1 MLPTSPPGGLWGPL
15 DPLIP
20 SSPHPFPQHH
30 VTPTRACKDT
40 HRKAHTRAR
49 PCTPPRPLR
58 SLTCPR
64 MCPPPPFTHACP
76 RRLRRRATGQQRT
89 RLRTRTRQ
97 NTRVQGGGGR
107 LPRERSP
114 HPATPAPTP
123 APGPKVGR
131 TAPCESLA
139 RLLARARLSPPPFAP
154 PLPQP
159 PLAQA
164 GAVCTLAVRRPRTNS
179 APLVPS
185 FCTRATPRGTPLVQ
199 EPRTDTAHCCVHPL
213 HTHRAHARRR
223 AAPPMGSTLHAH
235 PRANALWAQMPPLP
249 CTPCTP
255 ALPVC
260 TPTPPHRTPCT
271 AAPHFC
277 FPLPHISPGAPL
289 PFARPP
295 VCTPPICTTPFAPPP
310 PHLHTHALLRL
321 TSAGGVGVRA
331 GLQRARALPPPQPR
345 IPAHAPPPKA
355 RARQLLRHVTGEA
368 RTWAGG
374 GCCALGRGGAAVQCM
389 GSVGAGGVL

>member
-1 MLPTSPPGGLWGPL
+1 MHGLAHPLVPSGHLPVL
-15 DPLIP
+15 
-20 SSPHPFPQHH
+20 
-30 VTPTRACKDT
+30 VCV
-40 HRKAHTRAR
+40 
-49 PCTPPRPLR
+49 
-58 SLTCPR
+58 
-64 MCPPPPFTHACP
+64 PPPFTHACP

-331 GLQRARALPPPQPR
+331 GLQRARALPPPPTAHPCACAAPQSARP
-345 IPAHAPPPKA
+345 PAAA
-355 RARQLLRHVTGEA
+355 SRDGGGAHVG
-368 RTWAGG
+368 WGGVLCFGAGG
-374 GCCALGRGGAAVQCM
+374 GSGAMHGVCGCRGGPIGVR
-389 GSVGAGGVL
+389 GGCGCSS

>member
-1 MLPTSPPGGLWGPL
+1 MHGLAHPLVPSGHLPVL
-15 DPLIP
+15 
-20 SSPHPFPQHH
+20 
-30 VTPTRACKDT
+30 VCV
-40 HRKAHTRAR
+40 
-49 PCTPPRPLR
+49 
-58 SLTCPR
+58 
-64 MCPPPPFTHACP
+64 PPPFTHACP

-255 ALPVC
+255 CTPALPVC

-277 FPLPHISPGAPL
+277 FPPPQFPRVLLSHLHAPPFAHP
-289 PFARPP
+289 PFARPHLHP
-295 VCTPPICTTPFAPPP
+295 PPPICT
-310 PHLHTHALLRL
+310 HTHS
-321 TSAGGVGVRA
+321 SA
-331 GLQRARALPPPQPR
+331 
-345 IPAHAPPPKA
+345 
-355 RARQLLRHVTGEA
+355 
-368 RTWAGG
+368 
-374 GCCALGRGGAAVQCM
+374 
-389 GSVGAGGVL
+389 

>member
-1 MLPTSPPGGLWGPL
+1 M
-15 DPLIP
+15 
-20 SSPHPFPQHH
+20 
-30 VTPTRACKDT
+30 
-40 HRKAHTRAR
+40 
-49 PCTPPRPLR
+49 
-58 SLTCPR
+58 
-64 MCPPPPFTHACP
+64 
-76 RRLRRRATGQQRT
+76 
-89 RLRTRTRQ
+89 
-97 NTRVQGGGGR
+97 
-107 LPRERSP
+107 PRERSP

-331 GLQRARALPPPQPR
+331 GLQRARALPPPNR
-345 IPAHAPPPKA
+345 ASLRMRRPPK
-355 RARQLLRHVTGEA
+355 RAPASCCVT
-368 RTWAGG
+368 
-374 GCCALGRGGAAVQCM
+374 
-389 GSVGAGGVL
+389 

>member
-1 MLPTSPPGGLWGPL
+1 M
-15 DPLIP
+15 
-20 SSPHPFPQHH
+20 
-30 VTPTRACKDT
+30 
-40 HRKAHTRAR
+40 
-49 PCTPPRPLR
+49 
-58 SLTCPR
+58 
-64 MCPPPPFTHACP
+64 
-76 RRLRRRATGQQRT
+76 
-89 RLRTRTRQ
+89 
-97 NTRVQGGGGR
+97 
-107 LPRERSP
+107 PRERSP

-223 AAPPMGSTLHAH
+223 AAPPMGSTLHTH

-249 CTPCTP
+249 CTPCTLCTP

-260 TPTPPHRTPCT
+260 TPSPPRR
-271 AAPHFC
+271 
-277 FPLPHISPGAPL
+277 SPVHG
-289 PFARPP
+289 RPP
-295 VCTPPICTTPFAPPP
+295 FLLPPPPYFPRCSSPICTPPRLHTPHLHDPICTPPPPPFAHTRTPPPDLGRRGWGARGAAAGTRIAPPP
-310 PHLHTHALLRL
+310 NRASLRM
-321 TSAGGVGVRA
+321 R
-331 GLQRARALPPPQPR
+331 R
-345 IPAHAPPPKA
+345 PPK
-355 RARQLLRHVTGEA
+355 RAPASCCVT
-368 RTWAGG
+368 
-374 GCCALGRGGAAVQCM
+374 
-389 GSVGAGGVL
+389 

>member
-1 MLPTSPPGGLWGPL
+1 M
-15 DPLIP
+15 
-20 SSPHPFPQHH
+20 
-30 VTPTRACKDT
+30 
-40 HRKAHTRAR
+40 
-49 PCTPPRPLR
+49 
-58 SLTCPR
+58 
-64 MCPPPPFTHACP
+64 
-76 RRLRRRATGQQRT
+76 
-89 RLRTRTRQ
+89 
-97 NTRVQGGGGR
+97 
-107 LPRERSP
+107 PRERSP

-185 FCTRATPRGTPLVQ
+185 FCTCATPRGTPLVQ

-213 HTHRAHARRR
+213 HTHCAHARRR

-255 ALPVC
+255 CTPALPVC
-260 TPTPPHRTPCT
+260 TPTPPSQKPR
-271 AAPHFC
+271 
-277 FPLPHISPGAPL
+277 
-289 PFARPP
+289 ARPP
-295 VCTPPICTTPFAPPP
+295 PISASPPPNFPGCSSPICTPPRLHTPHLHDPICTPPPPFAHTRTPPPDLGRRGWGARGAAAGTRIAPPP
-310 PHLHTHALLRL
+310 TAHPCACAAPQ
-321 TSAGGVGVRA
+321 SARPPAAASRDGGGAHVGWGGGVV
-331 GLQRARALPPPQPR
+331 L
-345 IPAHAPPPKA
+345 
-355 RARQLLRHVTGEA
+355 
-368 RTWAGG
+368 WGG
-374 GCCALGRGGAAVQCM
+374 GGQRCNAWGLWVPGGSYRGTGGLWVQFIGWGCNAWGGGGRGAMMGVHGCRGGPMGVGGRGGC
-389 GSVGAGGVL
+389 G